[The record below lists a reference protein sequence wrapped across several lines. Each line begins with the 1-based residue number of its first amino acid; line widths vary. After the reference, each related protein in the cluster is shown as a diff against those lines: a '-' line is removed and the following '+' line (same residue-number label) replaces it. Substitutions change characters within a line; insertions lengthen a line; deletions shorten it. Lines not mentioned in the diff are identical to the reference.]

1 MAIGKFIAYFRV
13 STERQGRSGLGLE
26 AQRKSVLDY
35 LDGGRWELVAKF
47 TEVESGKRNDRR
59 ELARA
64 LAACRLHRATLLIAK
79 IDRLSRDAAFLLNL
93 RDAGVDFVAAD
104 MPDANRM
111 TVGIMAIIAEH
122 ERDAISTRTRQALA
136 AAKARGT
143 KLGNPTNLTIA
154 GAALGRKMGNAANTD
169 RAKKR
174 LVDLEPVIRSIRDES
189 MSSLGR
195 IAAGLNE
202 RRFPAA
208 RGGQVGARTSLSGFG
223 SDEPRRRR
231 RKPAQFLSQMENHE
245 IGFAAC
251 GSMGCLERPAL
262 ALGLMGRR
270 SGVAAQKHI
279 RES

>member
-1 MAIGKFIAYFRV
+1 LAIGKFVAYFRV
-13 STERQGRSGLGLE
+13 STERQGRSGLGLD

-35 LDGGRWELVAKF
+35 LDGGRWELVAEF

-143 KLGNPTNLTIA
+143 KLGNPANLTIA
-154 GAALGRKMGNAANTD
+154 GAALGRKMGNVANTD

-174 LVDLEPVIRSIRDES
+174 LIDLEPVIRSIRDEGI
-189 MSSLGR
+189 SSLGR

-202 RRFPAA
+202 RRIPAA
-208 RGGQVGARTSLSGFG
+208 RGGKWAPVQVSRVLARMSLGG
-223 SDEPRRRR
+223 GVIE
-231 RKPAQFLSQMENHE
+231 SQH
-245 IGFAAC
+245 
-251 GSMGCLERPAL
+251 S
-262 ALGLMGRR
+262 
-270 SGVAAQKHI
+270 S
-279 RES
+279 